1 MLLEPSRGAWI
12 CICTLLRS
20 PKRIKTHHQRNP
32 LSLSQHAAESLSPA
46 PLVDRLLPYT
56 EHKNPK
62 VRARAAVVLEETW
75 ARAALSPGELTRVLP
90 VAGRLVTDNVPEARE
105 AAKKLLARAHNL
117 FLREQGSEAVQ
128 PVLERALAEAQAVD
142 EAGDAKSAWELYCRA
157 ILPGSVAIAVLKVQ
171 Q

>member
-1 MLLEPSRGAWI
+1 MYSAHCLGHQNA
-12 CICTLLRS
+12 
-20 PKRIKTHHQRNP
+20 PKHIINAIP
-32 LSLSQHAAESLSPA
+32 YSQHAAESLSPA

-75 ARAALSPGELTRVLP
+75 ARAALSPADLTRVLP